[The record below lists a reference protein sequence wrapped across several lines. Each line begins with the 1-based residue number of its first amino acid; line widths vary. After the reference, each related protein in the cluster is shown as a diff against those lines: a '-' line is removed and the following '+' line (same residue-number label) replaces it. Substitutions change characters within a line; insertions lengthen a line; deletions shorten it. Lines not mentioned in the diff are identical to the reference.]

1 MRIRVVDAFAERA
14 FSGNPAAVCVLAAGE
29 WPDAGWMQAVAAEMN
44 LSETA
49 FVRPSGQADADWD
62 LRWFTPTIEVD
73 MCGHA
78 TLATAHVLASDG
90 VVGGKVR
97 FSTRSGIL
105 TAAVGDGITLDFP
118 ISRTAEIDV
127 PAGLVEAL
135 GVKPESVHSTGA
147 LTDVLVVLPDEAAVR
162 EVTPDIGALEAVN
175 RRDHN
180 RGTIVTA
187 PAEDY
192 DFVSRFFAPVAGIP
206 EDPVCGSAHTALASY
221 WAGRLGRND
230 LVGYQASA
238 RGGVLHVTAAGDRV
252 HLRGTAVTT
261 LDGELLV

>member
-1 MRIRVVDAFAERA
+1 M
-14 FSGNPAAVCVLAAGE
+14 
-29 WPDAGWMQAVAAEMN
+29 
-44 LSETA
+44 
-49 FVRPSGQADADWD
+49 RPSGQTDADWD

-78 TLATAHVLASDG
+78 TLATAHVLAGDG
-90 VVGGKVR
+90 LVSEKVR

-105 TAAVGDGITLDFP
+105 TAALGDGITLDFP
-118 ISRTAEIDV
+118 ISRTTEIDV
-127 PAGLVEAL
+127 PDGLVEAL
-135 GVKPESVHSTGA
+135 GVKPESVHSSGA

-162 EVTPDIGALEAVN
+162 ELKPDIGGLEAVN

-187 PAEDY
+187 PAQEY
-192 DFVSRFFAPVAGIP
+192 DFVSRFFAPAAGIG

-221 WAGRLGRND
+221 WAGRLGRNE

-252 HLRGTAVTT
+252 YLNGNAVTT